1 MNSAAARAQ
10 RACSRSSDLRL
21 DKPRIEPVDLDRLD
35 TDQRAALEPF
45 LASDGGKVGGGKIL
59 NIFRTLA
66 HAPKA
71 LTAFL
76 AWGNYILSK
85 RNALSPRDRELVILR
100 TGYNCRSGYEWTQH
114 KRIGLDCGLTDA
126 EIARIKVGPDAAGW
140 SDLDAAMLRATDELC
155 ADHFVTDAS
164 WAALVPLGDK
174 GRMDLVMTVGQYTQ
188 VSMILNSFGIQ
199 VEEGWEVDPD
209 LRP

>member
-1 MNSAAARAQ
+1 M
-10 RACSRSSDLRL
+10 RL

-35 TDQRAALEPF
+35 ADQRVALEPF

-76 AWGNYILSK
+76 GWGNYILSR

-114 KRIGLDCGLTDA
+114 KRIGLDCGLTED
-126 EIARIKVGPDAAGW
+126 EIARIKAGPDAEDW
-140 SDLDAAMLRATDELC
+140 TELDRAMLRATDELTTN
-155 ADHFVTDAS
+155 HFVTNAS
-164 WAALVPLGDK
+164 WAALAPLGDK

-188 VSMILNSFGIQ
+188 VSMILNSFGVQ
-199 VEEGWEVDPD
+199 VEDGWDVDPD
-209 LRP
+209 LRKQL

>member
-1 MNSAAARAQ
+1 MRLSA
-10 RACSRSSDLRL
+10 
-21 DKPRIEPVDLDRLD
+21 PRIELVDLDRLD
-35 TDQRAALEPF
+35 AEQRAALEPF
-45 LASDGGKVGGGKIL
+45 LSTEGGKVGGGKIL
-59 NIFRTLA
+59 HIFRTLA

-85 RNALSPRDRELVILR
+85 RNALSPRNRELVILR

-114 KRIGLDCGLTDA
+114 KRIGLDCGLSEA
-126 EIARIKVGPDAAGW
+126 EIVRIKAGPDAAGW
-140 SDLDAAMLRATDELC
+140 GDIERAMLRATDELT
-155 ADHFVTDAS
+155 ANHFVSDTT
-164 WAALVPLGDK
+164 WAALAPLGDK

-188 VSMILNSFGIQ
+188 VSMILNSFGVQ

-209 LRP
+209 LKA

>member
-1 MNSAAARAQ
+1 M
-10 RACSRSSDLRL
+10 RL
-21 DKPRIEPVDLDRLD
+21 SQPRIEPVDLDRLD
-35 TDQRAALEPF
+35 ADQRAALEPF

-76 AWGNYILSK
+76 GWGNYILSK
-85 RNALSPRDRELVILR
+85 RNALTPRNRELVILR

-114 KRIGLDCGLTDA
+114 KRIGLDCGLTED
-126 EIARIKVGPDAAGW
+126 EIARIKTGPDTEGW
-140 SDLDAAMLRATDELC
+140 NDLDRAMLRATDDLT
-155 ADHFVTDAS
+155 AHHFVTDAS
-164 WAALVPLGDK
+164 WAALAPLGDK
-174 GRMDLVMTVGQYTQ
+174 GRMDLVMTVGQYTH

-199 VEEGWEVDPD
+199 VEDGWTVDPD
-209 LRP
+209 LKA

>member
-1 MNSAAARAQ
+1 VR
-10 RACSRSSDLRL
+10 LR
-21 DKPRIEPVDLDRLD
+21 KPRIEPVDLGRLD
-35 TDQRAALEPF
+35 ADQRAALEPF
-45 LASDGGKVGGGKIL
+45 LAANGGKVGGGKIL

-114 KRIGLDCGLTDA
+114 KRIGLDCGLTEE
-126 EIARIKVGPDAAGW
+126 EIARIKVGPDAGW
-140 SDLDAAMLRATDELC
+140 SDLDRAMLRATDELTK
-155 ADHFVTDAS
+155 DHFVADAT
-164 WAALVPLGDK
+164 WAALAPLGDK

-188 VSMILNSFGIQ
+188 VSMILNSFGVQ
-199 VEEGWEVDPD
+199 VEDGWDVDPD
-209 LRP
+209 LKA

>member
-1 MNSAAARAQ
+1 
-10 RACSRSSDLRL
+10 LRL
-21 DKPRIEPVDLDRLD
+21 NAPRIEPVDLDRLD
-35 TDQRAALEPF
+35 ADQRAALAPF
-45 LASDGGKVGGGKIL
+45 LTTDGGKVGGGRVL

-76 AWGNYILSK
+76 AWGGYILSR
-85 RNALSPRDRELVILR
+85 RNALSERDRELVILR

-114 KRIGLDCGLTDA
+114 KRIGLDCDLSEA
-126 EIARIKVGPDAAGW
+126 EIERIKAGPDAEGW
-140 SDLDAAMLRATDELC
+140 SDLDRAMLRATDELT
-155 ADHFVTDAS
+155 AQHFVTDAT
-164 WAALVPLGDK
+164 WAALAPLGDK
-174 GRMDLVMTVGQYTQ
+174 GRMDLVFTVGQYTQ

-209 LRP
+209 LNA

>member
-1 MNSAAARAQ
+1 M
-10 RACSRSSDLRL
+10 RL
-21 DKPRIEPVDLDRLD
+21 NAPRIEPVDLDRLD
-35 TDQRAALEPF
+35 ADQRAALEPF
-45 LASDGGKVGGGKIL
+45 LTTDGGRVGGGRIL

-76 AWGNYILSK
+76 GWGNYILSK
-85 RNALSPRDRELVILR
+85 RSALTPRDRELVILR

-114 KRIGLDCGLTDA
+114 KRIGLDCGLTET
-126 EIARIKVGPDAAGW
+126 EIERIKAGPDAEGW
-140 SDLDAAMLRATDELC
+140 NDRDRAMLRATDELTGN
-155 ADHFVTDAS
+155 HFVTDAS
-164 WAALVPLGDK
+164 WTALAPLGDK

-199 VEEGWEVDPD
+199 VEDGWTVDPD
-209 LRP
+209 LKA

>member
-1 MNSAAARAQ
+1 
-10 RACSRSSDLRL
+10 L

-35 TDQRAALEPF
+35 ADQRSALAPF
-45 LASDGGKVGGGKIL
+45 LDTDGGKVGGGKIL

-76 AWGNYILSK
+76 GWGNYILSK

-114 KRIGLDCGLTDA
+114 KRIGLDCGLTED
-126 EIARIKVGPDAAGW
+126 EIARIKAGPDAGDW
-140 SDLDAAMLRATDELC
+140 SDLDRAMLRATDELTT
-155 ADHFVTDAS
+155 DHFVIDAT
-164 WAALVPLGDK
+164 WAALAPLGDK

-188 VSMILNSFGIQ
+188 VSMILNSFGVQ
-199 VEEGWEVDPD
+199 VEDGWDVDPD
-209 LRP
+209 LKA